1 MAGRSV
7 GQPGR
12 GQGGQ
17 VPAVQGR
24 AAARGGRWLTL
35 SLAAFALTATWL
47 FAATVL
53 LDRQST
59 LEQGWTDAENT
70 AALLAQHTDRVL
82 RIAAITAERVEA
94 LLDRHGMEELGERR
108 QPLLAALAASTPEV
122 SKLWIMDGQ
131 GHVAGSSEGTLL
143 LGRDYSNRAYFAP
156 LLQGGRDHISGMLFS
171 RPESGWYFTWSRA
184 RRDET
189 GALSAAIV
197 IAIGSADISQVAA
210 GLALGPG
217 AMLRLSRE
225 DGTVAMQWPVPPVGL
240 AVPAPDPL
248 PGPIGRREDTAADGS
263 RRLVA
268 WSSTPGLAL
277 VATAAM
283 SRDHVLAP
291 FHARLLR
298 NGLLFG
304 ASIAIAGLLAI
315 AALRAAR
322 REGQALASAE
332 ERGSA
337 LAFALA
343 EREDLLASVQEGE
356 ARLRLAEQAGG
367 IGLWDWDL
375 RDGRLTLIGDV
386 FLAWG
391 LRIRRRVSTRAALRA
406 VHPQD
411 RPALQAALDAAVRGD
426 APLDIEFRLAP
437 PSTSRGPGMRD
448 AEPDRWIGVRAE
460 VRRAIGGEARRLL
473 GIALDV
479 SARRR
484 EAQALTEANAIL
496 ERRVAERT
504 RALADANARLREG
517 EARFRGIF
525 DATFQFIGLLSPDG
539 TVLETNEALLRLV
552 GTSGAS
558 IAGRKSW
565 EAPWWP
571 EEEVEAVR
579 AAIRQ
584 AAEGGFVRREARM
597 RAADGSII
605 TVDFSI
611 KPVRGEDGIVSL
623 LVPEAR
629 DVTDLKATQAQLL
642 EAQKMETLGRLTGGV
657 AHDFNNLLMAVL
669 GNLALARK
677 RLGEAPPPAVI
688 RHLDAATLGAERGAQ
703 LTQRLLAFA
712 RRQDLRP
719 SAVDLA
725 ALLANLR
732 DLIARSAGPRVTVA
746 VQAPAGLPPALVDP
760 HALELALINL
770 VVNARDAMPDGG
782 RIEVVVEE
790 ATPPQGVAPPQ
801 AGVVPHA
808 AAPMLRIAVSDTGHG
823 MDATTLA
830 RAVEPFFST
839 KGPGQGTGLG
849 LSMVHGLA
857 HQSGGAFTIDSAPG
871 QGTTCTLWLPR
882 SGAPALPLA
891 AAPEVVAPHGTGRVL
906 LVDDEPLVLD
916 STAALIEELGYE
928 VATATSGEAALAVLD
943 AAAEPFS
950 AVVTDFAMPGM
961 TGAALAGRIAALHPG
976 LPVILATGHAGP
988 WPEGP
993 GPLRLAKPY
1002 SLAELAMAL
1011 DSALARAAA

>member
-1 MAGRSV
+1 MGHV
-7 GQPGR
+7 
-12 GQGGQ
+12 QGGQ
-17 VPAVQGR
+17 FQVGQVQGDHIHAGQGR
-24 AAARGGRWLTL
+24 AAARGGGWMTL
-35 SLAAFALTATWL
+35 SLAAFALIAAWL
-47 FAATVL
+47 FGATVL
-53 LDRQST
+53 LDRQAT

-70 AALLAQHTDRVL
+70 AALLAQHTDRVM
-82 RIAAITAERVEA
+82 RIAAITADRVEA
-94 LLDRHGMEELGERR
+94 LMDRHGLEELGERR
-108 QPLLAALAASTPEV
+108 QPLLAALATGTPEV
-122 SKLWIMDGQ
+122 AKLWIMDGE
-131 GHVAGSSEGTLL
+131 GHVAASSEGTLL
-143 LGRDYSNRAYFAP
+143 LGQDYANRAYFAP
-156 LLQGGRDHISGMLFS
+156 LLQGGREHVSGMLFT
-171 RPESGWYFTWSRA
+171 RPESGWFFTWSRA
-184 RRDET
+184 RRDEA
-189 GALSAAIV
+189 GGLSAVIV
-197 IAIGSADISQVAA
+197 IAIGSADINRVAA

-217 AMLRLSRE
+217 AMLRLSRQ
-225 DGTVAMQWPVPPVGL
+225 DGTVAMQWPLPPVGNAL
-240 AVPAPDPL
+240 PAADPL
-248 PGPIGRREDTAADGS
+248 PGPVGRREDTAPDGD

-277 VATAAM
+277 AATAAM

-304 ASIAIAGLLAI
+304 ASIAIAGLLAM
-315 AALRAAR
+315 AALRAVR

-437 PSTSRGPGMRD
+437 RSAGEGD
-448 AEPDRWIGVRAE
+448 AAPDRWIGVRAE

-479 SARRR
+479 TARRR

-496 ERRVAERT
+496 EQRVAERT

-552 GTSGAS
+552 GTKGTSV
-558 IAGRKSW
+558 AGRKSW

-579 AAIRQ
+579 ASIRQ

-597 RAADGSII
+597 RAADGGII

-611 KPVRGEDGIVSL
+611 KPVRGDDGTVSL

-629 DVTDLKATQAQLL
+629 DVTDLKIAQAQLL

-657 AHDFNNLLMAVL
+657 AHDFNNLLMAVM

-725 ALLANLR
+725 CLLANLR
-732 DLIARSAGPRVTVA
+732 DLIARSAGPRVTVS
-746 VQAPAGLPPALVDP
+746 VRAPEGLPPALVDP

-790 ATPPQGVAPPQ
+790 AAPPE
-801 AGVVPHA
+801 GRA
-808 AAPMLRIAVSDTGHG
+808 APPMLRIAVSDTGHG

-882 SGAPALPLA
+882 STAPAPPVA
-891 AAPEVVAPHGTGRVL
+891 AAAEPVAPPGTGRVL

-928 VATATSGEAALAVLD
+928 VRTATSGEAALALLD
-943 AAAEPFS
+943 AATEPFS

-961 TGAALAGRIAALHPG
+961 TGSALAGRIAALHPG

-993 GPLRLAKPY
+993 GPQRLAKPY

-1011 DSALARAAA
+1011 ESALHRAA

>member
-1 MAGRSV
+1 MAETAGRLA
-7 GQPGR
+7 GR
-12 GQGGQ
+12 GRP
-17 VPAVQGR
+17 V
-24 AAARGGRWLTL
+24 ARGGRWLAL
-35 SLAAFALTATWL
+35 SLAAFALIATWL
-47 FAATVL
+47 FGATVL
-53 LDRQST
+53 VDRQAT

-94 LLDRHGMEELGERR
+94 LIDRHGLEELGERR
-108 QPLLAALAASTPEV
+108 QPLLAALVAGTPEV
-122 SKLWIMDGQ
+122 SKLWIMDAE
-131 GHVAGSSEGTLL
+131 GHVAASSEGTLL
-143 LGRDYSNRAYFAP
+143 LGQDYGRRPYFAP
-156 LLQGGRDHISGMLFS
+156 LLDGGRDHISGMIYT
-171 RPESGWYFTWSRA
+171 RPETGWYFTWSRA
-184 RRDET
+184 RRDER
-189 GALSAAIV
+189 GALAAV
-197 IAIGSADISQVAA
+197 VVVAISSADMSQVAG

-217 AMLRLSRE
+217 AMLRLSRQ
-225 DGTVAMQWPVPPVGL
+225 DGTRVMQWPLPPVG
-240 AVPAPDPL
+240 AVLPSPDPL
-248 PGPIGRREDTAADGS
+248 PGPIGRREERGPDGNE
-263 RRLVA
+263 RLLA
-268 WSSTPGLAL
+268 WSSTPGQSL
-277 VATAAM
+277 VAVAAV

-291 FHARLLR
+291 FYGRLLR

-304 ASIAIAGLLAI
+304 AAIAIAGLLAR

-322 REGQALASAE
+322 REAAALSSAE

-406 VHPQD
+406 VHPED
-411 RPALQAALDAAVRGD
+411 RPALAEALAAAVRGD

-437 PSTSRGPGMRD
+437 RRGPAGGEAAD
-448 AEPDRWIGVRAE
+448 PRWIGVRAE
-460 VRRAIGGEARRLL
+460 VRRAIDGEARRLL

-479 SARRR
+479 TARRR
-484 EAQALTEANAIL
+484 QALALTEANAML

-539 TVLETNEALLRLV
+539 TVLETNDALLRLV
-552 GTSGAS
+552 GAEAAS
-558 IAGRKSW
+558 MTGRKSW

-571 EEEVEAVR
+571 EEEKEAVR

-597 RAADGSII
+597 RAADGTLI

-611 KPVRGEDGIVSL
+611 KPVRDEDGIVSL

-629 DVTDLKATQAQLL
+629 DVTDLKVAQAQLL

-657 AHDFNNLLMAVL
+657 AHDFNNLLMAVM

-712 RRQDLRP
+712 RRQDLKP

-725 ALLANLR
+725 ALLEGLR

-746 VQAPAGLPPALVDP
+746 TRVAPGLPAARVDP

-770 VVNARDAMPDGG
+770 VVNARDAMPEGG
-782 RIEVVVEE
+782 RIELTV
-790 ATPPQGVAPPQ
+790 ALASSPAGLPPGRYLSVAV
-801 AGVVPHA
+801 A
-808 AAPMLRIAVSDTGHG
+808 DTGHG

-857 HQSGGAFTIDSAPG
+857 HQSGGALRIDSTPG
-871 QGTTCTLWLPR
+871 EGTTCTLWLPV
-882 SGAPALPLA
+882 SATEALPATVA
-891 AAPEVVAPHGTGRVL
+891 AEQPAPLGTGRVL

-928 VATATSGEAALAVLD
+928 VATATCAEDALAMLD
-943 AAAEPFS
+943 AAQEPFR

-961 TGAALAGRIAALHPG
+961 TGAELAGRIGALHPG
-976 LPVILATGHAGP
+976 LPVILASGHAGP
-988 WPEGP
+988 WPDGP
-993 GPLRLAKPY
+993 GPLRLAKPF

>member
-1 MAGRSV
+1 MEDRAVRR
-7 GQPGR
+7 QA
-12 GQGGQ
+12 GQGRPVAQ
-17 VPAVQGR
+17 
-24 AAARGGRWLTL
+24 GGRWLTL
-35 SLAAFALTATWL
+35 SLAAFALIATWL
-47 FAATVL
+47 FGATVL
-53 LDRQST
+53 VDRQAT
-59 LEQGWTDAENT
+59 LDQGWTDAENT

-82 RIAAITAERVEA
+82 RIAAITTDRVVA
-94 LLDRHGMEELGERR
+94 LVERHGLEELGERR
-108 QPLLAALAASTPEV
+108 QPLLAALAHGTAEV
-122 SKLWIMDGQ
+122 SKIWIMDAA
-131 GHVAGSSEGTLL
+131 GHVAASSEGTLL
-143 LGRDYSNRAYFAP
+143 LGQDYAHRPYFAP
-156 LLQGGRDHISGMLFS
+156 LREGGQDHISGMLYT
-171 RPESGWYFTWSRA
+171 RPENGWFYSWSRA
-184 RRDET
+184 LRDDQGRLFAVIVT
-189 GALSAAIV
+189 AIS
-197 IAIGSADISQVAA
+197 GSDMGQVAA
-210 GLALGPG
+210 GLDLGPG
-217 AMLRLSRE
+217 AMLRLSRQ
-225 DGTVAMQWPVPPVGL
+225 DGTVVMQWPLPPVGTT

-248 PGPIGRREDTAADGS
+248 PGPIGRREDVAPDGS

-277 VATAAM
+277 VATAAV

-291 FHARLLR
+291 FHARLMR

-304 ASIAIAGLLAI
+304 AAIAIAGLLGR
-315 AALRAAR
+315 AALRATR
-322 REGQALASAE
+322 REAEALASAE

-375 RDGRLTLIGDV
+375 RDGRLTLVGDV

-406 VHPQD
+406 VHAAD
-411 RPALQAALDAAVRGD
+411 RPALAAALDAAVRGD
-426 APLDIEFRLAP
+426 APLDSEFRLAP
-437 PSTSRGPGMRD
+437 ARPLAG
-448 AEPDRWIGVRAE
+448 ADRWIGVRAE
-460 VRRAIGGEARRLL
+460 VRRAMDGEARRML

-479 SARRR
+479 TARRR
-484 EAQALTEANAIL
+484 EAMALAEANAHL

-504 RALADANARLREG
+504 GALADANARLREG

-539 TVLETNEALLRLV
+539 TVLETNDALLRLV
-552 GTSGAS
+552 GTDGA
-558 IAGRKSW
+558 AVTGRKSW

-579 AAIRQ
+579 ASVRQ

-597 RAADGSII
+597 RAADGTII

-629 DVTDLKATQAQLL
+629 DVTALKVAQAQLL

-657 AHDFNNLLMAVL
+657 AHDFNNLLMAVM

-677 RLGEAPPPAVI
+677 RLGDAPPPAVI

-712 RRQDLRP
+712 RRQDLKP
-719 SAVDLA
+719 SAVDLS
-725 ALLANLR
+725 ALLHGLR

-746 VQAPAGLPPALVDP
+746 VQANAGLPPALVDP

-782 RIEVVVEE
+782 RIEVVVED
-790 ATPPQGVAPPQ
+790 APPPP
-801 AGVVPHA
+801 GLGGDTPA
-808 AAPMLRIAVSDTGHG
+808 ARMLRIAVTDTGHG

-857 HQSGGAFTIDSAPG
+857 HQSGGAFTIDSTPG
-871 QGTTCTLWLPR
+871 EGTTCTLWLPR
-882 SGAPALPLA
+882 SPAPVEAVAVPPESP
-891 AAPEVVAPHGTGRVL
+891 APVGTGRVL

-928 VATATSGEAALAVLD
+928 VVTATSGEAALALLE
-943 AAAEPFS
+943 AASDPFR

-988 WPEGP
+988 WPDTP
-993 GPLRLAKPY
+993 GPQRLAKPY

>member
-1 MAGRSV
+1 MAAGSARQSGAGRV
-7 GQPGR
+7 
-12 GQGGQ
+12 
-17 VPAVQGR
+17 V
-24 AAARGGRWLTL
+24 ARGGRWLTL
-35 SLAAFALTATWL
+35 SLAAFALIATWL

-53 LDRQST
+53 LDRQAT

-94 LLDRHGMEELGERR
+94 LIDRHGLEELGERR
-108 QPLLAALAASTPEV
+108 QSLLAALATGTAEV
-122 SKLWIMDGQ
+122 SKLWIMDAE

-143 LGRDYSNRAYFAP
+143 LGQDYSNRPYFAP
-156 LLQGGRDHISGMLFS
+156 LRQGGQEHVSGMLWT
-171 RPESGWYFTWSRA
+171 RPESGWFYTWSRA
-184 RRDET
+184 LRDES
-189 GALSAAIV
+189 GALRAVIV
-197 IAIGSADISQVAA
+197 IAIGSADMNRVAE

-217 AMLRLSRE
+217 AVLRLTRQ
-225 DGTVAMQWPVPPVGL
+225 DGTAVMQWPLPPVGATL
-240 AVPAPDPL
+240 PPPDPL
-248 PGPIGRREDTAADGS
+248 PGPIGRREDVAPDGS
-263 RRLVA
+263 RRLLA
-268 WSSTPGLAL
+268 WSSTPGLTL
-277 VATAAM
+277 VASAAV
-283 SRDHVLAP
+283 SLDHVLAP

-298 NGLLFG
+298 NGVLFG
-304 ASIAIAGLLAI
+304 ASIAIAGVLAM

-322 REGQALASAE
+322 RERAALASAE

-391 LRIRRRVSTRAALRA
+391 LRIRRRVTTRTAFRA
-406 VHPQD
+406 IHPED
-411 RPALQAALDAAVRGD
+411 RPGLAAALDAAVRGD
-426 APLDIEFRLAP
+426 APLDFEFRL
-437 PSTSRGPGMRD
+437 TPGR
-448 AEPDRWIGVRAE
+448 EGERWIGVRAE
-460 VRRAIGGEARRLL
+460 VRRSIGGDARRLL

-479 SARRR
+479 TARRR
-484 EAQALTEANAIL
+484 EAQALAEANATL

-539 TVLETNEALLRLV
+539 TVLETNDALLRLV
-552 GTSGAS
+552 GAEGAA

-579 AAIRQ
+579 ASIRQ

-597 RAADGSII
+597 RAADGTVI

-611 KPVRGEDGIVSL
+611 KPVRGEDGLVAL

-629 DVTDLKATQAQLL
+629 DVTALKVAQAQLL

-677 RLGEAPPPAVI
+677 RLGEAPAPAVI
-688 RHLDAATLGAERGAQ
+688 RHLDAAVLGAERGAQ

-712 RRQDLRP
+712 RRQDLKP

-746 VQAPAGLPPALVDP
+746 VQAGPGLPPALVDP

-782 RIEVVVEE
+782 CITVVVEE
-790 ATPPQGVAPPQ
+790 ATPPAGLVPPPAGAAPPA
-801 AGVVPHA
+801 AG
-808 AAPMLRIAVSDTGHG
+808 AAPPPAGAAPEAARLLRIAVSDTGHG

-857 HQSGGAFTIDSAPG
+857 HQSGGAFTIDSTPG

-882 SGAPALPLA
+882 SDAPIAPLA
-891 AAPEVVAPHGTGRVL
+891 AAAAEQSAPLGSGRVL

-916 STAALIEELGYE
+916 STASLIEELGYE
-928 VATATSGEAALAVLD
+928 VVTATSGEAALALLD
-943 AAAEPFS
+943 AAAEPFR

-961 TGAALAGRIAALHPG
+961 TGAALAGRIGALHPG

-993 GPLRLAKPY
+993 GPQRLAKPY